1 MLEDDVLFLQAAST
15 MGKEGLKA
23 LAADYVSKG
32 AYVEAAKATFA
43 LSELSGSSD
52 GGVCAPL
59 LKRALELLEQS
70 GPLTTRESQQLQWD
84 VLSRYQWILSIE
96 RDSTGGNSE
105 LSRIEALQEKARTNP
120 AIRQD
125 PLALYLAGLSQ
136 SIFLFGN
143 MPFAWEGGR
152 VVTNEVIHQA
162 LVLQRGK
169 WLPFLKLARDQTVGS
184 RREFHDCFKSIYL
197 HIVGGEVGCHGT
209 KANAQFM
216 HRFSDEEWGS
226 DNREFVQSICKQDF
240 HRHHGIARKA
250 ALSYQ

>member
-70 GPLTTRESQQLQWD
+70 GPLTMRESQQLQWD
-84 VLSRYQWILSIE
+84 VMSRYQWLMNIE
-96 RDSTGGNSE
+96 RDSIGENSE
-105 LSRIEALQEKARTNP
+105 LSRVEALQEKARTNP

-125 PLALYLAGLSQ
+125 PLALYLAG
-136 SIFLFGN
+136 
-143 MPFAWEGGR
+143 
-152 VVTNEVIHQA
+152 
-162 LVLQRGK
+162 
-169 WLPFLKLARDQTVGS
+169 
-184 RREFHDCFKSIYL
+184 
-197 HIVGGEVGCHGT
+197 
-209 KANAQFM
+209 
-216 HRFSDEEWGS
+216 
-226 DNREFVQSICKQDF
+226 
-240 HRHHGIARKA
+240 
-250 ALSYQ
+250 